1 MFYNMYVCIYM
12 CVIKH
17 IYIYYVYIY
26 YKYMYI
32 LYIYILLEGVNM
44 WPVANTSNF
53 HDWYFHFL
61 ICGSPDSSPGMT

>member
-1 MFYNMYVCIYM
+1 MYIYV

-17 IYIYYVYIY
+17 VYIYILCIYIYIYINTCTYYV
-26 YKYMYI
+26 
-32 LYIYILLEGVNM
+32 YILLEGVNM